1 MELCYLWRTCVS
13 QASCK
18 CIFCCTGTFTHPLY
32 LMIRSKYPLA
42 AVDRLCCVFG
52 KDLLMGYDI
61 GCTFRGTALRS
72 PLVGDLVR
80 ESNLSFVVGS
90 FHGYAHNRKCQLT
103 NHPLNV
109 EGAGLESFEQ
119 NEQLFS
125 STNSVARTTRHSSR
139 FHRHQLLALH
149 LTGWDFGRRCN
160 IGESAHTIIQS

>member
-1 MELCYLWRTCVS
+1 
-13 QASCK
+13 
-18 CIFCCTGTFTHPLY
+18 
-32 LMIRSKYPLA
+32 MIRSKYPLA
-42 AVDRLCCVFG
+42 AVDKLCRLFG

-80 ESNLSFVVGS
+80 KSNLGFVVGS

-149 LTGWDFGRRCN
+149 LTGWDFGRRCS
-160 IGESAHTIIQS
+160 IGESAHTIRQS